1 MSIDLVSR
9 RGPIGKGWH
18 AVALREGAE
27 HLLGA
32 ARVGRGKADARAG
45 RVQWLD
51 VAEGVARGDVLDADG
66 ELYQARLEL
75 PAFLDGDRQ
84 VFLQVARARP
94 ELPARMAGGNYPQEV
109 EAELAR
115 SEVSLLP
122 RSAAELTHDCSC
134 LDWPGPCRHVAAL
147 LYVLVEAV
155 DERPVLLLTLR
166 GLTLEDLVPPAPPA
180 SVREPTGAAAGPG
193 TADSPGSAGRPGSA
207 PGAADGTGAAG
218 STDSAGPPG
227 SADAVGTVG
236 AVGAAADPAPRAPFD
251 PARTDPVRLAEV
263 LGEEVAAVIHS
274 FYTGA
279 EPAPPQPLE

>member
-1 MSIDLVSR
+1 MSIELISR

-18 AVALREGAE
+18 AVALRQGAE
-27 HLLGA
+27 DLLGA

-51 VAEGVARGDVLDADG
+51 VAVGVARGDVLDADG

-75 PAFLDGDRQ
+75 PAFREGDRQ
-84 VFLQVARARP
+84 AFLQVARARP
-94 ELPARMAGGNYPQEV
+94 ELPARMAGGSYPQEV

-122 RSAAELTHDCSC
+122 RSAAELSHDCSC

-155 DERPVLLLTLR
+155 DEHPVLLLTLR
-166 GLTLEDLVPPAPPA
+166 GLTLEDLVPTA
-180 SVREPTGAAAGPG
+180 SGGEPTGAAGTPGPSEG
-193 TADSPGSAGRPGSA
+193 TN
-207 PGAADGTGAAG
+207 AAG
-218 STDSAGPPG
+218 QTGSPAGAEPSDGAPDAV
-227 SADAVGTVG
+227 SADAVG
-236 AVGAAADPAPRAPFD
+236 AAAAPSPRAPFD
-251 PARTDPVRLAEV
+251 PSRTDPAPLAEV

-279 EPAPPQPLE
+279 GSSCTGAEETPPQPLE